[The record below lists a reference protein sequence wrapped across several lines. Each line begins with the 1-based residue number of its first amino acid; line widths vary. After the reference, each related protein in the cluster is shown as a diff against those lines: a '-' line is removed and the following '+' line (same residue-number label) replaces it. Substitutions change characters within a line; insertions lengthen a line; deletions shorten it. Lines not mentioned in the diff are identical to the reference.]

1 MLMGVV
7 EFHLGYRLAVA
18 IFSDSVVP
26 VPLTCQSSSALGEAA
41 PR

>member
-1 MLMGVV
+1 MLVGVV
-7 EFHLGYRLAVA
+7 EFHLGYRLVVA

-26 VPLTCQSSSALGEAA
+26 VPLSCQSSSAFGAGS